1 MTWMSHFAG
10 ALMEAVSEDSGAKHL
25 IENSGACQLDC
36 ITDMIVSQV
45 FPMQWGT
52 RFVTMPNADKLAT
65 ESMTGIIKACYPGA
79 DREKAKTFSEKLLQ
93 LVESFEKKTPKELQ
107 EAFAKVQKKMKDG
120 DIKEARKCAA
130 SGNSGLEI
138 CEKP

>member
-1 MTWMSHFAG
+1 
-10 ALMEAVSEDSGAKHL
+10 
-25 IENSGACQLDC
+25 
-36 ITDMIVSQV
+36 
-45 FPMQWGT
+45 
-52 RFVTMPNADKLAT
+52 
-65 ESMTGIIKACYPGA
+65 MTGIIKACYPGA

-130 SGNSGLEI
+130 TGNSGLEI
-138 CEKP
+138 CEKPTKECSQASEDWNKFLQGLPAAMGKVMDLPKFKELATFVKESTYDCQSACAF